1 MLDQIKAHLLDSIN
15 DIVSIANQFV
25 LHPEKDFSRKSQLTM
40 ETMIQA
46 ILTMGGNTLA
56 KELLDLDLP
65 VSQSAFVQRRY
76 QLKHQAFKAL
86 FANITSKIPTFKDL
100 PILAVDGS
108 DVVLPRNRSDKT
120 TTFQTGPHHTPY
132 TLIHINALYNL
143 EQEIYHDLR
152 IQNNREVDE
161 RAAFI
166 DMMES
171 CPFEQALVI
180 MDRGYESYNVMVHC
194 QERNWSY
201 IIRIRV
207 GNHSMKSGFNLPDTP
222 CFDEEFDLNICRK
235 QTNVMKELYRDFPNQ
250 YHFLPHNASFDLLP
264 NSSRKSDPISFYDL
278 HFRMVRL
285 EIKPGFFETLV
296 TNTDYSPEKLKDLY
310 AYRWGIETSFRD
322 LKYSIGLTHFHAKK
336 KEGILQEIYARFIN
350 FNVCK
355 WLTSHVAIKP
365 SKLKQAYKICFS
377 DAVYACRKF
386 LREELTSFQLETY
399 IAKHLSII
407 LPNRTF
413 QRKIKSKAPVSFTYR
428 IS

>member
-1 MLDQIKAHLLDSIN
+1 MLDQIKSHLFDSIN
-15 DIVSIANQFV
+15 DIVSSADQFV

-40 ETMIQA
+40 KNMIQA

-65 VSQSAFVQRRY
+65 VTQSAFVQRRY
-76 QLKHQAFKAL
+76 QIKHQAFKTL
-86 FANITSKIPTFKDL
+86 FRDITSKIPISDNL

-108 DVVLPRNRSDKT
+108 DVILPRNRSDKT
-120 TTFQTGPHHTPY
+120 TSFQTGPHHTPY
-132 TLIHINALYNL
+132 NLIHINALYNL

-152 IQNNREVDE
+152 IQDNREFDE

-166 DMMES
+166 DMMKNCS
-171 CPFEQALVI
+171 FKQALVI
-180 MDRGYESYNVMVHC
+180 MDRGYESYNVMAHG
-194 QERNWSY
+194 QEKNWSY
-201 IIRIRV
+201 IIRIRD
-207 GNHSMKSGFNLPDTP
+207 GNSSIKSSFKLPDTP
-222 CFDEEFDLNICRK
+222 CFDEKFDLNICRK
-235 QTNVMKELYRDFPNQ
+235 QTNEMRELYRDFPNQ
-250 YHFLPHNASFDLLP
+250 YHFLPHNASFDFLP
-264 NSSRKSDPISFYDL
+264 SSSRKSDPVQSYEL

-355 WLTSHVAIKP
+355 WLTSHVTIKT

-386 LREELTSFQLETY
+386 LRAELTSLQLETY

-407 LPNRTF
+407 RPNRTF
-413 QRKIKSKAPVSFTYR
+413 QRKIKSQAPVSFTYR